1 MLYKHLFN
9 ILCGHLNLN
18 KKRKKLNLSGYQ
30 SNRPVYRSNQ
40 PVYRS
45 EPVERRSLNS
55 NLNLTGNRPN
65 RTGIPEPDASG
76 LAGPVG
82 KVNPGQGT
90 HIHSSQTPSLSTP
103 ERWRSLRV
111 EPIAPNAIR
120 RKDAHT
126 HDLPAAVIVGCG
138 ASRTFREIVP
148 FADASYPQPKL

>member
-1 MLYKHLFN
+1 MLYKHLFS
-9 ILCGHLNLN
+9 ILYGDLNLN
-18 KKRKKLNLSGYQ
+18 KKIEFDRLPVKPTGYQ
-30 SNRPVYRSNQ
+30 PNRPVYRSNL
-40 PVYRS
+40 PVYRY

-138 ASRTFREIVP
+138 ASRTFRETGP
-148 FADASYPQPKL
+148 FADAS